1 MGGPDLKL
9 GQADALHGAA
19 THHAFVAR
27 LPDAVVGLRVPV
39 AALSAGGGSH
49 RATLEAAMALA
60 RAEPWIA
67 RLEDWLGAGLLPV
80 PAPADPDAAAARLG
94 QHARLCHEESG
105 LELQLPLVALA
116 ELGRPLP
123 DAFAAW
129 RWQPVVCTL
138 VMDAMALGD
147 GDARALAPGAVLL
160 LPASFS
166 PTWQARLVPAGG
178 QGGLFGA
185 RLHEARGRLCVS
197 PTGER
202 VQHAGNDHAS
212 VHFAAPVALRPPDLL
227 GWSGGGK
234 PSALD
239 MAALL
244 SPASMVLHSSP
255 LLQQQVMACGQLMP
269 VGSGYGVRI
278 ESVPSNPAAP
288 AAVDSLSPDASFLA

>member
-1 MGGPDLKL
+1 MGGADLKL
-9 GQADALHGAA
+9 GEAQTLHGGA

-27 LPDAVVGLRVPV
+27 LPDAVVGIKVPAATPSAGALSRRGTLD
-39 AALSAGGGSH
+39 AAL
-49 RATLEAAMALA
+49 ALA

-67 RLEDWLGAGLLPV
+67 LLEDWFGAGLMPV
-80 PAPADPDAAAARLG
+80 PAPADPAAAAARLG
-94 QHARLCHEESG
+94 QHARLCHEDSG

-129 RWQPVVCTL
+129 RWQPVQCTL
-138 VMDAMALGD
+138 VLDAMALGEA
-147 GDARALAPGAVLL
+147 DARALAPGAVLL

-166 PTWQARLVPAGG
+166 STWQARLVPAGG

-212 VHFAAPVALRPPDLL
+212 VHFAAPVVLRPPDLL
-227 GWSGGGK
+227 GWTGGGK

-255 LLQQQVMACGQLMP
+255 LQQQRVMACGQLMP

-278 ESVPSNPAAP
+278 ESVPSTPAAQ
-288 AAVDSLSPDASFLA
+288 AAVDRLSTDASFPA

>member
-1 MGGPDLKL
+1 MGGADLKL
-9 GQADALHGAA
+9 GEAPTLHGVA

-27 LPDAVVGLRVPV
+27 LPDAVVGIKVPSATPATGGTSRR
-39 AALSAGGGSH
+39 AALD
-49 RATLEAAMALA
+49 AALALA

-67 RLEDWLGAGLLPV
+67 LLEDWLGAGLMPV
-80 PAPADPDAAAARLG
+80 PAPPDPAAAAARVG

-116 ELGRPLP
+116 ELGKPLP

-129 RWQPVVCTL
+129 RWQPLSCTL
-138 VMDAMALGD
+138 VLDAMALGE

-166 PTWQARLVPAGG
+166 ATWQARLVPAGG

-212 VHFAAPVALRPPDLL
+212 VHFAAPVTLRPPDLL
-227 GWSGGGK
+227 GWTGGGK

-239 MAALL
+239 MATLL
-244 SPASMVLHSSP
+244 SPASMVLHGSP
-255 LLQQQVMACGQLMP
+255 LQQQRVMASGQLMP

-278 ESVPSNPAAP
+278 EFVPSTSAAQG
-288 AAVDSLSPDASFLA
+288 AVDSLSTDASFLA